1 MQNSSSTKFPTFPSG
16 SPRASSLATSSCPG
30 THLTSATFTSTSQ
43 TTGRFLQHAP
53 PFRVLSPVTAA
64 LPWFLWASRSL
75 NVDMEWLYG
84 ASESSNMEVDIGYL
98 PQVGLSPSLCLVLG
112 LSEYIFSF
120 CPILSSLFSQ
130 ETMLKIPTQATVLLW
145 SPSCVHEN

>member
-1 MQNSSSTKFPTFPSG
+1 MQSIHTVIIRLDAFMRLHRTVLILFFCAGFMQNSSSTKFPTFPSG

-30 THLTSATFTSTSQ
+30 THLTCATFTSTSQ

-53 PFRVLSPVTAA
+53 PFRVLSPGTAA
-64 LPWFLWASRSL
+64 LTWFLWASRSL

-112 LSEYIFSF
+112 LSVYIFS
-120 CPILSSLFSQ
+120 I
-130 ETMLKIPTQATVLLW
+130 
-145 SPSCVHEN
+145 